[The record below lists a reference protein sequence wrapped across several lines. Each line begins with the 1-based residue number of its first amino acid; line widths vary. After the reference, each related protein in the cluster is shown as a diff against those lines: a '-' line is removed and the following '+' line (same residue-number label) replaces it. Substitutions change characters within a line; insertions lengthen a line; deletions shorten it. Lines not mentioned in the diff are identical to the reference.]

1 MRLFVPLLIV
11 TLAVV
16 VAYLVFVGAG
26 RAGRL
31 QSHRQ
36 RAQARW
42 QVRHTG
48 TGGVTT
54 VGVALMLP
62 SGEVLDEHVVES
74 FPDTST
80 DWNDRFL
87 QAKQEAEE
95 RAFHLNADQ

>member
-1 MRLFVPLLIV
+1 MRLLMPMLIV
-11 TLAVV
+11 IVAVV
-16 VAYLVFVGAG
+16 LAYLVFVGAG

-48 TGGVTT
+48 AAGTTT

-62 SGEVLDEHVVES
+62 SGEVLDEHVVET
-74 FPDTST
+74 FPDTVQ
-80 DWNDRFL
+80 DWNDRFVR
-87 QAKQEAEE
+87 AKQEAEE
-95 RAFHLNADQ
+95 RAFHLNADT